1 MANELAA
8 PGSLDRWCSPTFK
21 SMEGRG
27 GGGGNVPGRSCT
39 ALRPIWTL
47 KPGQIFGGGGGS
59 GRALPFSIIL
69 PEILF
74 FKIPSLE
81 AWVILG

>member
-8 PGSLDRWCSPTFK
+8 PGSLYRWCSPTFK

-27 GGGGNVPGRSCT
+27 GGGGGRGEGGNVPGRSCT
-39 ALRPIWTL
+39 ALRPIWTI
-47 KPGQIFGGGGGS
+47 KPGQIFGGRGGGS
-59 GRALPFSIIL
+59 GLALPFSIIL

-74 FKIPSLE
+74 F
-81 AWVILG
+81 

>member
-1 MANELAA
+1 MVFPNFQEYG
-8 PGSLDRWCSPTFK
+8 GSRGWGWGW
-21 SMEGRG
+21 GRG
-27 GGGGNVPGRSCT
+27 EGGNVPGRSCT
-39 ALRPIWTL
+39 ALRPIWTI

-59 GRALPFSIIL
+59 GLALPFSFIL